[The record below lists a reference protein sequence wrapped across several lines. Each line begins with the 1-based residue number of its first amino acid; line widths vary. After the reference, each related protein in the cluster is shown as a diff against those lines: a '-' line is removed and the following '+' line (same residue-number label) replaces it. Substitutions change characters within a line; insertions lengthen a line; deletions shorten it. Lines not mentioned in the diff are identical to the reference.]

1 MMTDKEKAM
10 IKRINDFAQSA
21 LGDIEDPQKVPVSMQ
36 LDKLKPIL
44 KTIAKEEGISLEDMF
59 IKYMDLQSELSVLTQ
74 NKLQE
79 SLQDINQGGD
89 MPLLFR

>member
-44 KTIAKEEGISLEDMF
+44 ETIAKEEGISLEDMF

>member
-1 MMTDKEKAM
+1 MTDKEKAM

-36 LDKLKPIL
+36 LDKLKPIFE
-44 KTIAKEEGISLEDMF
+44 TIAKEEGISLEDMF

>member
-36 LDKLKPIL
+36 LDKLKPIFE
-44 KTIAKEEGISLEDMF
+44 TIAKEEGISLEDMF

>member
-1 MMTDKEKAM
+1 MTDKEKAM

-44 KTIAKEEGISLEDMF
+44 ETIAKEEAISLEDMF

>member
-1 MMTDKEKAM
+1 MTDKEKAM